1 MSSGSATFNFAAG
14 SLSTGNYPFT
24 ASYTPDSTSSA
35 TYNSATGTS
44 STVIVALPV
53 TATPVFSVP
62 AGSYSSTQTVTI
74 SDATAGATIY
84 YTTNGTTPTTSSTVY
99 SGGVITVSSSETLEA
114 MAGLSGYSYSTAS
127 AGYLIS
133 PLAVGGMMDWT
144 WMGGSNTANHAG
156 VYGTLGTPAAG
167 NIPGGREYGASWT
180 DSSGHLWLFGG
191 YGYDANG
198 TLGYLN
204 DLWELNPS
212 SNQWAW
218 MGGSSTVNNAG
229 VYGTLGTPGAG
240 NIPGSREYSVSWT
253 DGSGHL
259 WLFGG
264 GSGSGSLNDLWEFNP
279 STNQWAWMGGSSTG
293 GHSGVYGTL
302 GTPAAGNIPGAR
314 DEASSWTDSSGHLWL
329 FGGNGYGAT
338 GSGLLNDL
346 WEFNPST
353 NQWAWMGGSSTVN
366 NAGVYG
372 TLGTPAA
379 GNIPGSRYWA
389 SSWTDSSGHLWLFGG
404 SGYDT
409 NGTNGLLKD
418 LWQFNP
424 STNQWAWMGGSNTYG
439 NSGVYGT
446 LGAPAAGNIP
456 GNRYSALS

>member
-1 MSSGSATFNFAAG
+1 MGGSNTINQPGVYGTLGTPAAGNIPGSLSQKATSWTDSSGHLWLFGGYGYDVNSTIGYLNDLWEYQLPTQLPNATPKVTVTPSSTSITTLQSLTVTVVVGEFGNLTPTGSAVLTGGGYTSSSTTLSSGSATFNFAAG

-167 NIPGGREYGASWT
+167 NIPGGREYGAS
-180 DSSGHLWLFGG
+180 
-191 YGYDANG
+191 
-198 TLGYLN
+198 
-204 DLWELNPS
+204 
-212 SNQWAW
+212 
-218 MGGSSTVNNAG
+218 
-229 VYGTLGTPGAG
+229 
-240 NIPGSREYSVSWT
+240 
-253 DGSGHL
+253 
-259 WLFGG
+259 
-264 GSGSGSLNDLWEFNP
+264 
-279 STNQWAWMGGSSTG
+279 
-293 GHSGVYGTL
+293 
-302 GTPAAGNIPGAR
+302 
-314 DEASSWTDSSGHLWL
+314 
-329 FGGNGYGAT
+329 
-338 GSGLLNDL
+338 
-346 WEFNPST
+346 
-353 NQWAWMGGSSTVN
+353 
-366 NAGVYG
+366 
-372 TLGTPAA
+372 
-379 GNIPGSRYWA
+379 
-389 SSWTDSSGHLWLFGG
+389 
-404 SGYDT
+404 
-409 NGTNGLLKD
+409 
-418 LWQFNP
+418 
-424 STNQWAWMGGSNTYG
+424 
-439 NSGVYGT
+439 
-446 LGAPAAGNIP
+446 
-456 GNRYSALS
+456 